1 MSDQKEFFQVA
12 GKDLLDK
19 VVELVKE
26 GNIRHIVVKD
36 ENGKQI
42 LDLPLAAGVA
52 ISLFLPAVMAIGT
65 LVVLTINYTIE
76 ITKNEPEQSKESE

>member
-1 MSDQKEFFQVA
+1 M
-12 GKDLLDK
+12 
-19 VVELVKE
+19 
-26 GNIRHIVVKD
+26 KD

-76 ITKNEPEQSKESE
+76 ITKSEPEQSKESE

>member
-36 ENGKQI
+36 EDGKQI